1 MSPLGWG
8 LSLGLG
14 ILYLVLLFTLAIM
27 SFRKGHWIL
36 GLFGFVLPFLWLVGA
51 VLPAPHAGSRA

>member
-8 LSLGLG
+8 LSIGLG
-14 ILYLVLLFTLAIM
+14 VLYLVLIFTIAVM

-36 GLFGFVLPFLWLVGA
+36 GLLGFFIPFLWLLGA
-51 VLPAPHAGSRA
+51 VLPATHSRR

>member
-8 LSLGLG
+8 LSIGLG
-14 ILYLVLLFTLAIM
+14 ALYLVLLFTLAVM

-36 GLFGFVLPFLWLVGA
+36 GLFGFFIPLLWLIGA
-51 VLPAPHAGSRA
+51 VLPATHGRSRA